1 MAARNLCT
9 IYCRENHDL
18 MAHQEGS
25 AKKMRGPQHPKQPL
39 WFYSTEGAQRGPPLE
54 RLPNDSVKTPAKTPN
69 DSPTTVNDSVND
81 SPTTPPQKTTRP
93 ARSCEPPSLSRKSP
107 YLLSALEG
115 APPQYVVTA
124 GPPAHPIGGCGGA
137 RHANRAAAGRC
148 LSASLFRESAICEP
162 KAVSRG
168 PCIPSRHARACVL
181 IDFIIPW
188 MVRIIFIHLES
199 RFFAY
204 ATCFVGSDELIPTRV
219 GRSASTVQSW
229 PIAPI
234 DYPNHA
240 E

>member
-181 IDFIIPW
+181 IDFIIP
-188 MVRIIFIHLES
+188 
-199 RFFAY
+199 
-204 ATCFVGSDELIPTRV
+204 
-219 GRSASTVQSW
+219 
-229 PIAPI
+229 
-234 DYPNHA
+234 
-240 E
+240 